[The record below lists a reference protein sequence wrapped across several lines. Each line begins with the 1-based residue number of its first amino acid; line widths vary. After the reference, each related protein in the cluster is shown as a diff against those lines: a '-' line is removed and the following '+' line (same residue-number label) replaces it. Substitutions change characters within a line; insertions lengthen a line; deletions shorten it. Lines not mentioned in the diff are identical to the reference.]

1 LAAKAKAEPGYRF
14 YALYDKICREDL
26 LWHAWRCC
34 RANGGRAGV
43 DGESLEQIEEQG
55 VGAWLARLQEELK
68 TKTYQPQAVRRR
80 CRHSRLFASIGAHW
94 RLLPPANPERRV
106 GRCRGSV

>member
-1 LAAKAKAEPGYRF
+1 MAAKAKAEPGYRF

-55 VGAWLARLQEELK
+55 VGAWLARLQESV
-68 TKTYQPQAVRRR
+68 PR
-80 CRHSRLFASIGAHW
+80 IGPWTAT
-94 RLLPPANPERRV
+94 P
-106 GRCRGSV
+106 GIGSGNG